1 MSLHWCKRSV
11 TMSKEVIQMKSKATL
26 LRTLWDYLLIGI
38 IAVAGAAVIH
48 FFMIPAN
55 LSIGSI
61 PGLALVLGH
70 FIPFSVSTITMV
82 LNGILLVLGIL
93 LVGSEFG
100 IKTIYSVILFTLSL
114 SGLELLFPNPVSLTN
129 DVFLDM
135 LCYIFLISI
144 CQALLFYRSASMGG
158 LDIVAKILNK
168 LMHMDV
174 GKAVSIA
181 GLFVA
186 VSAFLVTDTKTAI
199 ISVLGTYLNGIVVDH
214 FIFDIN
220 PKKRVCIISKKEPEI
235 LDYILNTLQSGA
247 SLVETI
253 GAYTGNSFREII
265 TIVDKQEYR
274 ALMSYLEKTDP
285 DAFVTIYSVH
295 EVHYRPKPIKR
306 KRA

>member
-1 MSLHWCKRSV
+1 
-11 TMSKEVIQMKSKATL
+11 MSKEVIHMENKPNL
-26 LRTLWDYLLIGI
+26 LAIIWDRLIIGI
-38 IAVAGAAVIH
+38 IAAAGAAVIH

-61 PGLALVLGH
+61 PGLALVLGN
-70 FIPFSVSTITMV
+70 FVPMSVSDITMI
-82 LNGILLVLGIL
+82 LNGILLLAGII
-93 LVGSEFG
+93 LVGKEFG
-100 IKTIYSVILFTLSL
+100 IKTIYSVIVFTLSL
-114 SGLELLFPNPVSLTN
+114 SALEKLCPAPLSMTN

-158 LDIVAKILNK
+158 LDIVAKIMNK

-174 GKAVSIA
+174 GKAVSAA

-186 VSAFLVTDTKTAI
+186 ASAFLVADTKTAI

-214 FIFDIN
+214 FIFGIN

-235 LDYILNTLQSGA
+235 LDFILNTLQSGA

-253 GAYTGNSFREII
+253 GGYTGNSFREII
-265 TIVDKQEYR
+265 TIVDKTEYR
-274 ALMSYLEKTDP
+274 ILMGYLEKTDP

-295 EVHYRPKPIKR
+295 EVHYRPKQTKR
-306 KRA
+306 RKH

>member
-1 MSLHWCKRSV
+1 MENKPKLIAV
-11 TMSKEVIQMKSKATL
+11 V
-26 LRTLWDYLLIGI
+26 WDWLFIGI
-38 IAVAGAAVIH
+38 IAAVGAAVIH

-55 LSIGSI
+55 LSIGSV

-70 FIPFSVSTITMV
+70 YIPLSVSDITMI
-82 LNGILLVLGIL
+82 LNGILLVAGIV
-93 LVGSEFG
+93 LVGREFG
-100 IKTIYSVILFTLSL
+100 IKTIYSVVVFTLSL
-114 SGLELLFPNPVSLTN
+114 SGLELLFPAPHSLTN
-129 DVFLDM
+129 DIFLDM

-168 LMHMDV
+168 LMRMEV

-186 VSAFLVTDTKTAI
+186 ASAFLVTDTKTAI
-199 ISVLGTYLNGIVVDH
+199 VSVLGTYLNGIVVDH

-235 LDYILNTLQSGA
+235 LDFILNTLQSGA

-265 TIVDKQEYR
+265 TIVDKTEYR
-274 ALMSYLEKTDP
+274 ILMNYLEKTDP

-295 EVHYRPKPIKR
+295 EVHYRPKPVKR
-306 KRA
+306 RK